1 MDALTDLSDGARE
14 KVDEMQIIVSVMA
27 NSHREPRP
35 VGLTDLEVLCS
46 FLVEAA
52 VRFQAVQPFPF
63 TQNEEEWISAQVHIA
78 ESVMR

>member
-27 NSHREPRP
+27 NSHRERRP
-35 VGLTDLEVLCS
+35 GGLPDLEVLCS
-46 FLVEAA
+46 FLMEAA

-63 TQNEEEWISAQVHIA
+63 TQDEEDWISAQVRNA

>member
-14 KVDEMQIIVSVMA
+14 KVDEMQIIVSAMA
-27 NSHREPRP
+27 NSHRERRP
-35 VGLTDLEVLCS
+35 SGLPDSEALCS